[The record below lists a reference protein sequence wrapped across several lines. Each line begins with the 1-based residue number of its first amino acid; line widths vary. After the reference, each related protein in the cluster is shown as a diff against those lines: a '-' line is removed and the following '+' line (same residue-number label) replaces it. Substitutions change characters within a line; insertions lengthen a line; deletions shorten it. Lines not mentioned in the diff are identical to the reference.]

1 MTKEF
6 TIYKKHIFN
15 NNIKIIKTT
24 TTTVIKCESK

>member
-24 TTTVIKCESK
+24 TAVIKCESK